1 MATTSITSPLE
12 VTFELNDPSILED
25 LKRTL
30 KQIRGVGKISER
42 TKKKEKKQVYEYPNE
57 ETLEAIAEA
66 KSGGYAGT
74 IDVTRFDSFMNA
86 INEIP

>member
-1 MATTSITSPLE
+1 MATTSISSPLE

-25 LKRTL
+25 LKRIL
-30 KQIRGVGKISER
+30 KQIGGVEKISVR
-42 TKKKEKKQVYEYPNE
+42 ASKNKKTQVYDYPNE
-57 ETLEAIAEA
+57 QTLEAIAEA

-74 IDVTRFDSFMNA
+74 IDMTNFDSFMNS